1 MYTVTFNT
9 DGRGYWSRTAKAVT
23 IVDMKLGKGTQW
35 EDDNEIHGE
44 LRVAFDTATWDV
56 DKEGLI
62 YTDNLFLKE
71 LREFLDEHGLPG
83 KDVCYS
89 EQGMQGDDFVSLDAG
104 TEFYRA
110 WMAKFGIERDELV
123 ETY

>member
-1 MYTVTFNT
+1 MNVVLNT

-23 IVDMKLGKGTQW
+23 IVDMKLGQGTQW

-62 YTDNLFLKE
+62 YTDNLFLKQ
-71 LREFLDEHGLPG
+71 LRGFLDEHGLPG
-83 KDVCYS
+83 EDVCYS

-104 TEFYRA
+104 TKFYTA

>member
-1 MYTVTFNT
+1 MNVVLNT
-9 DGRGYWSRTAKAVT
+9 NGSGYWSRTAKAVT
-23 IVDMKLGKGTQW
+23 IVDMQLGMGTQW

-56 DKEGLI
+56 DTDGLI
-62 YTDNLFLKE
+62 YTDNQFIKE
-71 LREFLDEHGLPG
+71 LREFLDAHGLPG
-83 KDVCYS
+83 EDVCYS

-104 TEFYRA
+104 TAFYTA
-110 WMAKFGIERDELV
+110 WMAKFGIAQTELV